1 MRIVAVDDER
11 LALEILKESISEACP
26 DSELFGFRN
35 PAEVVE
41 FVKENPCEIAFLDI
55 EMRGM
60 SGVELAQK
68 LKEIQPD
75 INIIFVT
82 GYSEHMAEAFSLHAS
97 GYVLKPASREK
108 IEEELANLRNP
119 VTEKPSHIRVQTF
132 GHFEVF
138 VDGKPVLF
146 SRAKAK
152 ELLALLVDNKGAGL
166 TTPEIATALWEDK
179 AYTRSVKN
187 QVQNTVKYLYDALKA
202 CGIEEI
208 LIKKWNNLAV
218 DTAKV
223 DCDYYRFLEGDAA
236 AIRSFEGEYM
246 VEYSWAEFTTGFL
259 SNEK

>member
-138 VDGKPVLF
+138 VDGKHVLF
-146 SRAKAK
+146 SIAKAK
-152 ELLALLVDNKGAGL
+152 ELL
-166 TTPEIATALWEDK
+166 P
-179 AYTRSVKN
+179 
-187 QVQNTVKYLYDALKA
+187 
-202 CGIEEI
+202 
-208 LIKKWNNLAV
+208 
-218 DTAKV
+218 
-223 DCDYYRFLEGDAA
+223 
-236 AIRSFEGEYM
+236 
-246 VEYSWAEFTTGFL
+246 
-259 SNEK
+259 